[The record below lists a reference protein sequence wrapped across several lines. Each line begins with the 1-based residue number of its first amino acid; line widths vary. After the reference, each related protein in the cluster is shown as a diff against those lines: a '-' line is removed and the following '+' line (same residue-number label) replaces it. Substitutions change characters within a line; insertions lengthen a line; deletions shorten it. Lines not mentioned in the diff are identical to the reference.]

1 MRQNRS
7 IHLATK
13 GQYAT
18 DLFTDQAVKQ
28 INDHDKNKPLF
39 LLVNHLAPHTGNEYA
54 PMQAPEEEIEKF
66 SYIKDLKRRKYAAM
80 VSCLDK
86 SVGRIV
92 KTLAENDM
100 LKNSILL
107 FMSDNGAPV
116 VGKLI
121 SCHSFVIVSKI

>member
-7 IHLATK
+7 VHWATK

-18 DLFTDQAVKQ
+18 ELFTDQAVQQ
-28 INDHDKNKPLF
+28 INNHDKNVPLF
-39 LLVNHLAPHTGNEYA
+39 MLVTHLAPHTGNEYD
-54 PMQAPEEEIEKF
+54 PMQAPEDEIKKF
-66 SYIKDLKRRKYAAM
+66 AYIKDTKRRTYAAM

-92 KTLAENDM
+92 KTLGEKDM
-100 LKNSILL
+100 LKNSIIL

-116 VGKLI
+116 VGKSNNALKPM
-121 SCHSFVIVSKI
+121 HSLTK